1 MNEEMRQIEIDFLTL
16 RYTKMVLIRQ
26 ITDINMSYKN

>member
-1 MNEEMRQIEIDFLTL
+1 MNEEMGQIEIDFLTL